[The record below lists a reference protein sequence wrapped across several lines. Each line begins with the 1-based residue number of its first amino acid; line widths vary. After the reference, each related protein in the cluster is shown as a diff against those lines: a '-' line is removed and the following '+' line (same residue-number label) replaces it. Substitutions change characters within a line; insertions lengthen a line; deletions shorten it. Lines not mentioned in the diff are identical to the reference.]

1 MNANERLAHW
11 AATVSAKHTP
21 LAIERATNAIIDT
34 IACMLIGYHQ
44 PASQSA
50 VATVAQ
56 WGRGGST
63 IIGYP
68 HQLPAPW
75 AALVNGTSAHAIDFD
90 DYNEV
95 PSFTHPSAVLLPA
108 LLAIAEEQGK
118 SGLEVLDAFIV
129 GMEIIMRV
137 GEAVNTPH
145 YHLGWHATATIGALG
160 VAVGSARLLG
170 LKADLM
176 SSALSIATSHA
187 TGYNSQFGTMTK
199 PLHVGFAAHS
209 GVLAAQLAAA
219 GVTAS
224 TTTLDGKWSFLS
236 LLSTTEAQGF
246 DTPLAKLGQILAID
260 EYGLTIK
267 RYPCCSAMHRVIDGV
282 LELRT
287 THNLSSSDV
296 AAITVRVQSNYVDI
310 LPFVF
315 PQSDAEARFSMTY
328 CVAVALLTGDLQ
340 LDDFTMKAIERP
352 EIHALIPLITMERHA
367 ITTQNHTL
375 LVPDIVKI
383 ELKDGCIFEQQVN
396 EAIGMPNCPLSRTEL
411 FTKFTRCAQGILR
424 EERADIVK
432 SLLQR
437 FGTLENLT
445 ELMSLLRG

>member
-1 MNANERLAHW
+1 MNTNERLAHW
-11 AATVSAKHTP
+11 ATTVSAEHTP
-21 LAIERATNAIIDT
+21 LAFERATKAVIDT

-50 VATVAQ
+50 LATVAQ
-56 WGRGGST
+56 WGRGSSS

-75 AALVNGTSAHAIDFD
+75 VALVNGTLAHAIDFD
-90 DYNEV
+90 DYNEY
-95 PSFTHPSAVLLPA
+95 PSFTHPSAVLLSA
-108 LLAIAEEQGK
+108 LLALAEEQGK

-129 GMEIIMRV
+129 GVEIIMRV
-137 GEAVNTPH
+137 GEAVNPPH

-160 VAVGSARLLG
+160 AAVASARLLG
-170 LKADLM
+170 LKEDLI

-187 TGYNSQFGTMTK
+187 AGYNSQFGTMTK
-199 PLHVGFAAHS
+199 PLHVGFAAHA
-209 GVLAAQLAAA
+209 GVLAAQLAAHNM
-219 GVTAS
+219 TAS
-224 TTTLDGKWSFLS
+224 ITTLDGKWSFLS

-246 DTPLAKLGQILAID
+246 DIPLAKLGQILAID

-296 AAITVRVQSNYVDI
+296 AAITVRIQSNYVDI

-328 CVAVALLTGDLQ
+328 CVATALLTGDLQ
-340 LDDFTMKAIERP
+340 PSDFTMKAIERP
-352 EIHALIPLITMERHA
+352 EIRALSSLITMERYA
-367 ITTQNHTL
+367 ITTQNHVL
-375 LVPDIVKI
+375 PVPDTVKI
-383 ELKDGCIFEQQVN
+383 TLKDGRILEQQVN
-396 EAIGMPNCPLSRTEL
+396 EVIGTPNCPLSRAEL
-411 FTKFTRCAQGILR
+411 FTKFTRCAQGILS
-424 EERADIVK
+424 EERTDNVK
-432 SLLQR
+432 NLLQHFER
-437 FGTLENLT
+437 LENLT
-445 ELMSLLRG
+445 ELMRLLRG